1 MPCCRYSRVLVRINK
16 LRPLSARDKARRI
29 LAWVGCSPTPLTVQE
44 IEQALTIKPGS
55 FELEKKVF
63 ASPNLNRLCGPI
75 IEIVDGYVQFVHFT
89 VKEYAS

>member
-1 MPCCRYSRVLVRINK
+1 M
-16 LRPLSARDKARRI
+16 
-29 LAWVGCSPTPLTVQE
+29 PLTVQE

-55 FELEKKVF
+55 LELEERVF

-75 IEIVDGYVQFVHFT
+75 IEIVDGYIQFVHFT